1 MIKRLL
7 VLAATAAILTGCYH
21 TGTTPQSNTVPTPQ
35 QPQVNTGATVTKTSV
50 EIKGFAFNPQ
60 QLTVKPG
67 AQIVVTNQDSV
78 GHTLTADDGKSFNI
92 GIINQGQ
99 SATITAPTVP
109 GSYAFHCTPHPY
121 MKGTL
126 VVAQ

>member
-21 TGTTPQSNTVPTPQ
+21 AAKPTPTPVTTTPQQ
-35 QPQVNTGATVTKTSV
+35 QTLASEEMSV

-60 QLTVKPG
+60 QITVKPG
-67 AQIVVTNQDSV
+67 AKITVTNQDSV
-78 GHTLTADDGKSFNI
+78 GHTFTADDGKSFNI